1 MNNSYRN
8 ETIKQLVES
17 YTVGQFNE
25 LYLADGEFRKF
36 ARKVYTYFDNMRP
49 GTRLRL
55 TAYQGRKLEWVLLT
69 YVAFYFEGAHWLEYD
84 ISDDYCTIVRRD
96 VPPDVLQRE
105 IAHWLKWKRE
115 HHK

>member
-1 MNNSYRN
+1 MENVNN
-8 ETIKQLVES
+8 TIRTLLHS

-25 LYLADGEFRKF
+25 LYLADKDFK
-36 ARKVYTYFDNMRP
+36 AYAQKVYHYFDTMLP
-49 GTRLRL
+49 GAKLNL
-55 TAYQGRKLEWVLLT
+55 LAYEGKRLEWLLLT

-105 IAHWLKWKRE
+105 IAHWLKWKSE